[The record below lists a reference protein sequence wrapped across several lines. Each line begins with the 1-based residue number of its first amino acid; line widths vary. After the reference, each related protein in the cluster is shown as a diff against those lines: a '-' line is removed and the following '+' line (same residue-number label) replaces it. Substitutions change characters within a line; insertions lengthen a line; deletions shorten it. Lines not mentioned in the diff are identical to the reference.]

1 MNPFIKATIAGLVLS
16 TTTAASAIET
26 QKMQQ
31 QPTPN
36 VEQGVDAMDFA
47 GGSKL
52 KDRMIQT
59 QQEDQIIMVRILL
72 DA

>member
-1 MNPFIKATIAGLVLS
+1 MNQLIKATIAGLVLS

-26 QKMQQ
+26 QTMK
-31 QPTPN
+31 QPTQT
-36 VEQGVDAMDFA
+36 VDQAVDAMDFA

-52 KDRMIQT
+52 KDRMIET

-72 DA
+72 DV